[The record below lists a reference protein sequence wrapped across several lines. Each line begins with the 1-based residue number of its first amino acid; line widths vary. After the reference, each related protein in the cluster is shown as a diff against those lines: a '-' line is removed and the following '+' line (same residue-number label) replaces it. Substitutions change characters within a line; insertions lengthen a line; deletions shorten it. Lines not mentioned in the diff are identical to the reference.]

1 MKTERVFFFVNRPLA
16 ILALGLFFHG
26 LFVQPL
32 AGQSIT
38 REGALER
45 FTADLKYLA
54 SDELQGRLP
63 GTPEMEKAVSYIVEA
78 YKSVG
83 LKPAMP
89 DGTYFQTFDVGRS
102 NAMVAGSG
110 KLSFT
115 GPNNQTIEL
124 KYGSDF
130 TSQISQ
136 NNFAID
142 GDLVFVGYGIT
153 AKDHN
158 FDEYRNLDVKDK
170 IVVMIRKE
178 PQQDEE
184 KSVFDGKQ
192 QSTYASV
199 RSKCTTAR
207 EKGVKGIIFVN
218 DVVTAPDAAK
228 DELAAEELFGL
239 STFNI
244 PFMHVKRST
253 VDKILTA
260 SPLTR
265 PDGKKIASLADAEKA
280 IDSTL
285 ESYSQVL
292 TGWRAKA
299 SAEYAKKEILT
310 HNLIGVIEG
319 EGPLADETVV
329 IGGHY
334 DHLGLGAF
342 GSRSPDAGKK
352 IHNGAD
358 DNATGTAGIMELVRR
373 FQTRPKKP
381 ARRLVFICFTAE
393 EMGLLGAQ
401 HYVNNPVFPLEKTV
415 AMLNYDMIGWLR
427 EDKLTLF
434 SWDSSPEFAGLVDKA
449 NEEFKLDLQK
459 PAGGFA
465 GSDHLPFQAKNIP
478 VMFLHTGLTGT
489 YHTPEDDFESINC
502 AGAVKVIDY
511 TEKLIDV
518 IASTETRPTFS
529 GSGVG
534 RGGQRVRL
542 GMTLEETEAGE
553 VMVVAITEDSLAAK
567 AGFEI
572 GDVIKK
578 VADKETK
585 KRREV
590 NQIVAANANKKVKF
604 VVNRKGADTVIEVE
618 LKN

>member
-1 MKTERVFFFVNRPLA
+1 MKTKRVFFFAKRPAA
-16 ILALGLFFHG
+16 ILVACLIFQGLMIHQ
-26 LFVQPL
+26 LT
-32 AGQSIT
+32 GQSIT

-63 GTPEMEKAVSYIVEA
+63 GTPEMEKAVEYIVAA

-89 DGTYFQTFDVGRS
+89 DGTYLQTFDVGRT
-102 NAMVAGSG
+102 NAMVPDSG
-110 KLSFT
+110 KLSLM
-115 GPNNQTIEL
+115 GPNNQAIEL

-130 TSQISQ
+130 TTQISQ
-136 NNFAID
+136 NNFSIE

-158 FDEYRNLDVKDK
+158 FDEYRDLDVKDK

-178 PQQDEE
+178 PQQDDE

-218 DVVTAPDAAK
+218 DVVTAPEAAK
-228 DELAAEELFGL
+228 DGLAVEELFGA
-239 STFNI
+239 STFGI

-253 VDKILTA
+253 IDQVLTA
-260 SPLTR
+260 SPLSR
-265 PDGKKIASLADAEKA
+265 PDGKKISSLADAEKA
-280 IDSTL
+280 IDSSL

-292 TGWRAKA
+292 TGWRAKGA
-299 SAEYAKKEILT
+299 AEFAKKQILT

-373 FQTRPKKP
+373 FQTRPNKP

-401 HYVNNPVFPLEKTV
+401 HYVENPVFPLDKTV

-427 EDKLTLF
+427 DDKLTLF
-434 SWDSSPEFAGLVDKA
+434 SWDSSPEFSDLIEKA

-459 PAGGFA
+459 PPGGFA

-489 YHTPEDDFESINC
+489 YHTPEDEFESINC

-511 TEKLIDV
+511 TDKVIDV

-529 GSGVG
+529 GSGAG

-542 GMTLEETEAGE
+542 GVTLEETEAGE

-590 NQIVAANANKKVKF
+590 NQIVSANVNKKVKF
-604 VVNRKGADTVIEVE
+604 VVNRKGADTVI
-618 LKN
+618 